1 MRTIEVNQPTESE
14 MSWFAAA
21 AEGAVCVKLGDV
33 RQFVIEPRD
42 EDFERE
48 VASLAA
54 NDEFMELISRRSE
67 KTYTHEEM
75 LKEFGLSGA

>member
-1 MRTIEVNQPTESE
+1 MKTIEINQPTELE

-21 AEGAVCVKLGDV
+21 AEGAVCVKLGDG
-33 RQFVIEPRD
+33 REFVIEPRD

-54 NDEFMELISRRSE
+54 NDKFMEVINRRSE
-67 KTYTHEEM
+67 KTHTHEEL
-75 LKEFGLSGA
+75 LKEFGLS